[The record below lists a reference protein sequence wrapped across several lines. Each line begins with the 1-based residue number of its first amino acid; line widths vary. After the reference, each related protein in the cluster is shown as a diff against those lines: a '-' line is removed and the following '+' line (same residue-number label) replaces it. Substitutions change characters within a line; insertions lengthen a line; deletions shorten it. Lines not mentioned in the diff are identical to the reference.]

1 MDIVRGV
8 FLKGAGP
15 EALWTQM
22 LALAVFGVAILTFAA
37 LRFHKRL
44 D

>member
-8 FLKGAGP
+8 FLKGAGID
-15 EALWTQM
+15 ALWSQM
-22 LALAVFGVAILTFAA
+22 LLLGVFGVAILVSSA